1 MLFSKARLVL
11 AIVTLLQA
19 HYLVASSTA
28 AFSSLS
34 NVIVVSVWH
43 FDCGLAVLLMA
54 TESGSQEAL
63 LDAIKRL
70 EDRMDKQMTK
80 MKRELVQER
89 EQADERLVKRMK
101 LEKAATLETNRSTH
115 GVVYFH
121 EGSARSLHSELTEHS
136 VIMHF
141 MNALCNVALA
151 WDVFSSVFFP
161 L

>member
-1 MLFSKARLVL
+1 
-11 AIVTLLQA
+11 
-19 HYLVASSTA
+19 
-28 AFSSLS
+28 
-34 NVIVVSVWH
+34 
-43 FDCGLAVLLMA
+43 MA

-101 LEKAATLETNRSTH
+101 LEKAPTLETNRSTH

-121 EGSARSLHSELTEHS
+121 GGSARSLHSELTEHS

-161 L
+161 P